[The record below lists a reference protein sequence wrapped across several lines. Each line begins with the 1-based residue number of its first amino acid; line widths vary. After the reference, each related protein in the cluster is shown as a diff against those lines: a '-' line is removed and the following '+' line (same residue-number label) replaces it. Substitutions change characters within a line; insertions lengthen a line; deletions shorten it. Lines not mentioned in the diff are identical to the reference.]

1 VIRSSELTNAL
12 SEALAKAQAAFP
24 VIPKNHT
31 GKISGQGKN
40 GAYEYSYRYA
50 DLADTVAAACPI
62 LTKNGISV
70 TQFPDWDGEADL
82 LTTRVMHESGQ
93 WLEASMRVFLSA
105 ESPQAHGS
113 AITYA
118 KRYSYCSAVGII
130 ADEDDD
136 GASATHDHVT
146 RQPSD
151 PTYGRGSG
159 SKMINEAQV
168 RLIGVLS
175 KKLNYDAPGDA
186 VLKFVA
192 KNIPPAQLTAQ
203 EARTLIDALKAQEAA
218 ADDSG
223 EWANP

>member
-12 SEALAKAQAAFP
+12 SEALTKAQAEFP
-24 VIPKNHT
+24 VIPKTHT
-31 GKISGQGKN
+31 AKIPIKAGG
-40 GAYEYSYRYA
+40 EYSYRYA

-70 TQFPDWDGEADL
+70 TQFPDWDGEADI

-93 WLEASMRVFLSA
+93 WLEASMRLFLAA

-118 KRYSYCSAVGII
+118 KRYAYCSAVGIV

-136 GASATHDHVT
+136 GASATH
-146 RQPSD
+146 SD
-151 PTYGRGSG
+151 APRYQSEGHYSGGSG
-159 SKMINEAQV
+159 SKMISEAQV
-168 RLIGVLS
+168 KLVETLA
-175 KKLNYDAPGDA
+175 KKLNYDEPGQA

-192 KNIPPAQLTAQ
+192 KHIPPAELTMA
-203 EARTLIDALKAQEAA
+203 EARTLIDALKAQESGFR
-218 ADDSG
+218 DDDEGPDSL
-223 EWANP
+223 